1 MSLLC
6 DKLEELIIFTNGKDM
21 VTLTSHS
28 YVLAIVCFVLI
39 GLVVYWCWPS
49 GSKESLSQ
57 LPFRRS
63 VYFQVIDDQGT
74 HSIIHE
80 LKKEINDRNAT
91 VLMSPEVIKYGFHP
105 GNLDGTIMV
114 KPEDIEDYGDYYVVR
129 ASLP

>member
-1 MSLLC
+1 
-6 DKLEELIIFTNGKDM
+6 M

-74 HSIIHE
+74 HSIIHDSGQDPTLRDLRFHI

-114 KPEDIEDYGDYYVVR
+114 KPEDIEDHGDYYVVR